1 MRRRESYDDSAPRS
15 LGNLGTLR
23 RLLGYLWPDDAPE
36 LRVRVVLAMVC
47 LVAAK
52 VAVVVVPVFYK
63 DAVDAL
69 SGDSVSGVIALP
81 VGIVLSYGAARVL
94 SLAFGEL
101 RDAIFARV
109 GQRAIRSVA
118 LEVFRH
124 LHAMSLRFHVD
135 RQTGGLSRAISR
147 GVSAIEVLLR

>member
-1 MRRRESYDDSAPRS
+1 MRARESYDDSAPRS

-47 LVAAK
+47 LVVAK

-63 DAVDAL
+63 HAVDAL

-109 GQRAIRSVA
+109 GNVRSGASRWRCSGICMRCHCAFMSIARRVVCRARSAV
-118 LEVFRH
+118 V
-124 LHAMSLRFHVD
+124 
-135 RQTGGLSRAISR
+135 
-147 GVSAIEVLLR
+147 